1 MGSIGSSFS
10 LRKQQTMM
18 DYHTKMS
25 FIKSGI
31 RITGYVGL
39 VFSIPVGVI
48 VLIVAEIVGILEERK

>member
-1 MGSIGSSFS
+1 MGSIGSSS
-10 LRKQQTMM
+10 RIRKQQIIM

-39 VFSIPVGVI
+39 LFSIPVGAI
-48 VLIVAEIVGILEERK
+48 VLIVAQIIGILEERK